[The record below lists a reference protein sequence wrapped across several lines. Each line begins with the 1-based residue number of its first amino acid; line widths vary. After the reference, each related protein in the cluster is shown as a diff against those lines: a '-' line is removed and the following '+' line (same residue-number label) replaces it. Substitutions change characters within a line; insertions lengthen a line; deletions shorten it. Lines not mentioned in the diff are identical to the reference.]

1 MRKFIL
7 ISSFFWVSLSSAQ
20 QRIGAGVDIG
30 NNTTYTGM
38 ELLDSMVKQ
47 SQLIIMGEDYSYA
60 GFNAKI
66 EFKMLKYLNQ
76 SVGLSHYI
84 LEASPSKADLVNQYV
99 LSGDSAVETLL
110 KSVSSVKYMRL
121 YKNIKKL
128 NAKLPDSL
136 KIHVYGVDVER
147 NNALPLVRMSQT
159 LPDGMNEGDVP
170 QNLRIHV
177 EAIQGAAKY
186 IIAEGLKDFERE
198 KEGRQS
204 DYEDYFYRPQAFS
217 VRESVNEF
225 MKQYDSLRPQFQA
238 WLGPRFGRFDTAV
251 MWLEEYKQFNH
262 YKYTAFEYSWREDAM
277 YHRLN
282 QLVGSSPS
290 TTKFFLQM
298 GLCRAG
304 YAVVQTGCG
313 IDRFKGAIYRLKN
326 LPESNVKSIMTIG
339 IFYQEEMEKDEEY
352 RDAQHRTYSHDLRL
366 LFDSLEENTAAF
378 ANLKK
383 IDSAQVMGKDF
394 DFALLDKN
402 YPLSIDDLESDSTE
416 SDSSM
421 NYDYSYEYDY
431 YKDYRNARVFVGY
444 HSLRPLLKT
453 KATNS
458 QLLAAGLDPIGN
470 IQWSGGEIGFAAEDY
485 TMFRAFAGSGSSGKN
500 YHASYGGV
508 EVGSALLF
516 TRFVKAGMTSGITFV
531 KHTISKYSSST
542 SGTFF
547 NDYDAPEV
555 FVNPAVVLSTQAN
568 VILDLSPF
576 YIFAQGGRMFDL
588 GSPAWKLDG
597 NSTGSLGGLSNNGW
611 FYNYGFGFSIPMRW
625 LD

>member
-1 MRKFIL
+1 M
-7 ISSFFWVSLSSAQ
+7 SFAQ
-20 QRIGAGVDIG
+20 QRIGAGIDIG
-30 NNTTYTGM
+30 NNSTYTGM
-38 ELLDSMVKQ
+38 DLLDSMVKE

-76 SVGLSHYI
+76 SVGLRHYI

-99 LSGDSAVETLL
+99 QSGDSAVEKLL
-110 KSVSSVKYMRL
+110 QSVSSVKYMRL

-136 KIHVYGVDVER
+136 KIHVFGVDVER

-217 VRESVNEF
+217 VRESINEF

-238 WLGPRFGRFDTAV
+238 WLGNEFGRFDTAV

-277 YHRLN
+277 FHRLN
-282 QLVGSSPS
+282 QLVSSS
-290 TTKFFLQM
+290 AAGTRFFLQM

-326 LPESNVKSIMTIG
+326 LPESKVKNIMNIG
-339 IFYQEEMEKDEEY
+339 IFYQEEMETNEEY
-352 RDAQHRTYSHDLRL
+352 RDAQHRSYSHDLGL
-366 LFDSLEENTAAF
+366 LFDSLPRKTAAF
-378 ANLKK
+378 VHLKLT
-383 IDSAQVMGKDF
+383 DSIQTLSKDF
-394 DFALLDKN
+394 DFALLNNN
-402 YPLSIDDLESDSTE
+402 YPMSIDDLESDSSE
-416 SDSSM
+416 SDTTTVS
-421 NYDYSYEYDY
+421 DYSYEYDY

-444 HSLRPLLKT
+444 HNLTPLLKV

-458 QLLAAGLDPIGN
+458 QLTAAGLDPIAN
-470 IQWSGGEIGFAAEDY
+470 MQWTGGEIGFAGEDY
-485 TMFRAFAGSGSSGKN
+485 SLFRTYAGTGSSGRN
-500 YHASYGGV
+500 YSVSYFGMEAGTAV
-508 EVGSALLF
+508 VF
-516 TRFVKAGMTSGITFV
+516 KRFVKAGITSGLTYV
-531 KHTISKYSSST
+531 KHSISNYSNST

-547 NDYDAPEV
+547 NDFNAPEV
-555 FVNPAVVLSTQAN
+555 FVNPALLLSTQAN
-568 VILDLSPF
+568 VMLDLSPF

-588 GSPAWKLDG
+588 GSPSWKLDG

-611 FYNYGFGFSIPMRW
+611 YYNYGFGFSIPMRW